1 MRHAEGV
8 LDTNIVAVLSLYEA
22 AELPQAGLITAVTL
36 GELSD
41 APHATADPIRRARR
55 MAVLQHVEATFD
67 ALPYDDEAAR
77 MYGQI
82 CAAVRAAGRQPRG
95 RAADLM
101 IAAIAASNGLPLYT
115 ANPKDFAG
123 LDGMVEIVAVSRPP
137 DATA

>member
-1 MRHAEGV
+1 M
-8 LDTNIVAVLSLYEA
+8 LSLYEA

>member
-1 MRHAEGV
+1 
-8 LDTNIVAVLSLYEA
+8 
-22 AELPQAGLITAVTL
+22 
-36 GELSD
+36 
-41 APHATADPIRRARR
+41 

-82 CAAVRAAGRQPRG
+82 CAAVRATGRQPRG

-123 LDGMVEIVAVSRPP
+123 LDGMVEIVAVARPSG
-137 DATA
+137 ATA